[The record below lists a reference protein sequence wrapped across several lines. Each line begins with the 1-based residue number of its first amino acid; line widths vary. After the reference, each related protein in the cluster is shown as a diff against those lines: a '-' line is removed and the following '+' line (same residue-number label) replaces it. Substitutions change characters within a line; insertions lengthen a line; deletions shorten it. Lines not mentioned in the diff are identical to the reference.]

1 MDTTSIQDA
10 TAMASASP
18 DFGVSV
24 AATTF
29 SRTDCIQYL
38 PLGHSSFQLKVCGG
52 AYLTARDQLA
62 SLNPGKSI
70 EEGGSYQVGN
80 SSNAGPNKKE
90 W

>member
-1 MDTTSIQDA
+1 MDTASIQGV
-10 TAMASASP
+10 TAMASATP

-29 SRTDCIQYL
+29 SRTDRIQYL
-38 PLGHSSFQLKVCGG
+38 PLGHSSSLLKVCGG
-52 AYLTARDQLA
+52 AYLIARDQPA

-70 EEGGSYQVGN
+70 EEGGSYKVGN